1 MKRWIL
7 MLAGLLAGAAHAEP
21 ALTTRSTELQS
32 QPQSDAATVA
42 TLAENTK
49 VEVLTR
55 KGAWCQVKTAT
66 GQAGWVRMLA
76 LKPEAG
82 AQQNPQQAPAPASA
96 NPIGA
101 LGGLLTAGRTSNTGT
116 VTTGVRGLSEEDLQ
130 NAQANPAEVEK
141 MQKFNVDKD
150 SAQAFAQRSKLTPV
164 KLDYLPDPAPTG
176 GNQRNA
182 EGY

>member
-7 MLAGLLAGAAHAEP
+7 MLAGLLAGAAHAES
-21 ALTTRSTELQS
+21 ALTSRATELQA
-32 QPQSDAATVA
+32 QPQSDAATVT

-55 KGAWCQVKTAT
+55 KGAWSQVKTAS
-66 GQAGWVRMLA
+66 GQTGWVRMLS

-82 AQQNPQQAPAPASA
+82 APPAPAASSA
-96 NPIGA
+96 NPVGA
-101 LGGLLTAGRTSNTGT
+101 LGSLLSAGRTSNTGT

-141 MQKFNVDKD
+141 MQKFSVDKNA
-150 SAQAFAQRSKLTPV
+150 AQSFAQRSKLVPV
-164 KLDYLPDPAPTG
+164 KVDYFPEPAPA
-176 GNQRNA
+176 GNNLRNV
-182 EGY
+182 EGN